1 MLYALARPAAYAFE
15 CNIID
20 LSGIR
25 EQIEDF
31 TRDWEKSGSAF
42 LLQRISYT
50 KLSKGVPT
58 ARGVIFKKKI
68 VLARLLGRQGTKGAP
83 G

>member
-20 LSGIR
+20 LSGFR

-58 ARGVIFKKKI
+58 ARGVIFKKI
-68 VLARLLGRQGTKGAP
+68 VFARLLGRQGTKGAP

>member
-58 ARGVIFKKKI
+58 ARGVIKNKI